1 MPIHRF
7 YFRINRFLNSFA
19 LIHQLIAMK
28 QNILLFIL
36 ILLISGCS
44 QKEIEPSFSLQEETG
59 SITLAS
65 AANSQT
71 VISFTSTREW
81 KASTSSEWLL
91 ISPTSGEAG
100 TYQMALTASSK
111 NNSKNSRTAT
121 VNLVSAGL
129 TQSFT
134 VTQSPAEYVELEQ
147 TAYYTEAQGGSL
159 QIKFTTNLSTDELAI
174 YGTASW
180 LTQPANSRTDQ
191 AYVVNLTVLPN
202 EEEKERTAYLYF
214 CKTNGEEEE
223 ILNSVTIIQE
233 GTETNTST
241 DYSADKT
248 VRILQR
254 ATQGNGLPIVLMGD
268 GFLDTDIANGT
279 YDEVMNKAME
289 NLFTEEP
296 LKSLQSYFN
305 VYYVTAVSRSNKFD
319 GYNTAFQCQ
328 MEGGMSTL
336 ITGNDENVI
345 DYIQCVEGID
355 VSETLAV
362 VVLNSPLY
370 AGTTYFG
377 YYSENQVTELAIA
390 YCPIIYNLENDSF
403 RQVLVHEAVGHGF
416 AKLED
421 EYSYEEN
428 GKMPSDEIND
438 VKVLQ
443 SYGWAQNVD
452 FTQDENTILWLSFL
466 KDSRYSSE
474 GIGIYEGACTYMS
487 GVYRPTEDSMM
498 NTNTCGFNAPS
509 RKAIYDMVM
518 KRGENRETTYE
529 EFADFD
535 SRNVSQVQTL
545 TRTSN
550 AISRPFTRPHFVHK
564 SINK

>member
-1 MPIHRF
+1 
-7 YFRINRFLNSFA
+7 
-19 LIHQLIAMK
+19 MK

-44 QKEIEPSFSLQEETG
+44 QKEIEPSFSLQEETS

-65 AANSQT
+65 AASSQT
-71 VISFTSTREW
+71 VIRFTSTREW

-121 VNLVSAGL
+121 ANLVSAGL

-202 EEEKERTAYLYF
+202 DDDKERTAYLYF
-214 CKTNGEEEE
+214 CKTNDEEEE

-233 GTETNTST
+233 GTDTNTST

-268 GFLDTDIANGT
+268 GFLDTDIVNGT

-305 VYYVTAVSRSNKFD
+305 VYSVMAVSRSNKFD

-355 VSETLAV
+355 VSETLTV

-438 VKVLQ
+438 VKMLQ

-452 FTQDENTILWLSFL
+452 FTQDENTILWSSFL
-466 KDSRYSSE
+466 NDSRYSSE

-518 KRGENRETTYE
+518 RRGENRETTYE

-535 SRNVSQVQTL
+535 SRNASQVQTL

-550 AISRPFTRPHFVHK
+550 AISRPFTHPHFVHK

>member
-1 MPIHRF
+1 
-7 YFRINRFLNSFA
+7 
-19 LIHQLIAMK
+19 MK

-111 NNSKNSRTAT
+111 NNNKNSRTAT

-233 GTETNTST
+233 GTDTNTST

-305 VYYVTAVSRSNKFD
+305 VYSVTAVSRSNKFD

-355 VSETLAV
+355 MSETLAV

-452 FTQDENTILWLSFL
+452 FTQDENTILWSSFL

-474 GIGIYEGACTYMS
+474 EIDIYEGACTYMS

-518 KRGENRETTYE
+518 RRGENRETTYE

-535 SRNVSQVQTL
+535 SRNVSQIQTL

>member
-1 MPIHRF
+1 
-7 YFRINRFLNSFA
+7 
-19 LIHQLIAMK
+19 MK
-28 QNILLFIL
+28 QDILLFIL

-44 QKEIEPSFSLQEETG
+44 QKDIEPSFSLQEETS

-111 NNSKNSRTAT
+111 NNNKNSRTAT

-233 GTETNTST
+233 GTDTNTST

-268 GFLDTDIANGT
+268 GFLDTNIANGT

-305 VYYVTAVSRSNKFD
+305 VYSVTAVSRSNRFD

-355 VSETLAV
+355 MSETLAV

-452 FTQDENTILWLSFL
+452 FTQDENTILWSSFL

-474 GIGIYEGACTYMS
+474 EIDIYEGACTYMS

-518 KRGENRETTYE
+518 RRGENRETTYE

-535 SRNVSQVQTL
+535 SRNVSQIQTL

>member
-1 MPIHRF
+1 
-7 YFRINRFLNSFA
+7 
-19 LIHQLIAMK
+19 MK

-44 QKEIEPSFSLQEETG
+44 QKEIEPSFSLQEETS

-65 AANSQT
+65 AASSQT
-71 VISFTSTREW
+71 VISFTSTQEW

-111 NNSKNSRTAT
+111 NNNKNSRTAT

-191 AYVVNLTVLPN
+191 AYMVNLTVLPN
-202 EEEKERTAYLYF
+202 DDDKERTAYLYF

-233 GTETNTST
+233 GTDTNTST

-268 GFLDTDIANGT
+268 GFLDTDIVNGT

-305 VYYVTAVSRSNKFD
+305 VYSVTAVSRSNRFD

-428 GKMPSDEIND
+428 GKMPSEEINN

-452 FTQDENTILWLSFL
+452 FTQDENTILWSSFL
-466 KDSRYSSE
+466 KDSRYSLE
-474 GIGIYEGACTYMS
+474 GIDIYEGACTYMS

-518 KRGENRETTYE
+518 RRGENRETTYE

-545 TRTSN
+545 TRSSN

>member
-1 MPIHRF
+1 
-7 YFRINRFLNSFA
+7 
-19 LIHQLIAMK
+19 MK

-44 QKEIEPSFSLQEETG
+44 QKEIEPSFSLQEETS

-65 AANSQT
+65 AASSQT
-71 VISFTSTREW
+71 VIRFTSTREW

-202 EEEKERTAYLYF
+202 DDDKERTAYLYF
-214 CKTNGEEEE
+214 CKTNDEEEE

-233 GTETNTST
+233 GTDTNTST

-268 GFLDTDIANGT
+268 GFLDTDIVNGT

-305 VYYVTAVSRSNKFD
+305 VYSVMAVSRSNKFD

-355 VSETLAV
+355 VSETLTV

-438 VKVLQ
+438 VKMLQ

-452 FTQDENTILWLSFL
+452 FTQDENTILWSSFL
-466 KDSRYSSE
+466 NDSRYSSE

-509 RKAIYDMVM
+509 RKVIYDMVM
-518 KRGENRETTYE
+518 RRGENRETTYE

-535 SRNVSQVQTL
+535 SRNASQVQTL

-550 AISRPFTRPHFVHK
+550 AISRPFTHPHFVHK

>member
-1 MPIHRF
+1 
-7 YFRINRFLNSFA
+7 
-19 LIHQLIAMK
+19 MK

-44 QKEIEPSFSLQEETG
+44 QKEIEPSFSLQEETS

-65 AANSQT
+65 AASSQT

-147 TAYYTEAQGGSL
+147 TTYYTEVQGGSL
-159 QIKFTTNLSTDELAI
+159 QVKFTTNLSTDELAI

-202 EEEKERTAYLYF
+202 EDKKERTAYLYF

-223 ILNSVTIIQE
+223 VLNSVTILQE
-233 GTETNTST
+233 GTSTSTST

-248 VRILQR
+248 VRVLQR
-254 ATQGNGLPIVLMGD
+254 ATQGSGLPIVLMGD

-319 GYNTAFQCQ
+319 GYNTVFQCQ

-390 YCPIIYNLENDSF
+390 YCPIIYNLENYSF

-452 FTQDENTILWLSFL
+452 FTQDENTVLWSSFL

-474 GIGIYEGACTYMS
+474 GTGIYEGACTYTS

-518 KRGENRETTYE
+518 RRGENRETTYE

-535 SRNVSQVQTL
+535 SRNASQTQTL

-550 AISRPFTRPHFVHK
+550 AISRPFTRPNFVHK

>member
-1 MPIHRF
+1 
-7 YFRINRFLNSFA
+7 
-19 LIHQLIAMK
+19 MK

-44 QKEIEPSFSLQEETG
+44 QKEIEPNFSLQEETS

-65 AANSQT
+65 AASSQT

-191 AYVVNLTVLPN
+191 AYVVNLTVLSN

-233 GTETNTST
+233 GTDTNTST

-268 GFLDTDIANGT
+268 GFLDTDIANWT

-305 VYYVTAVSRSNKFD
+305 VYSVTAVSRSNRFD

-428 GKMPSDEIND
+428 GKMPSEEINN

-452 FTQDENTILWLSFL
+452 FTQDENTILWSSFL
-466 KDSRYSSE
+466 KDSRYSLE
-474 GIGIYEGACTYMS
+474 GIDIYEGACTYMS

-518 KRGENRETTYE
+518 RRGENRETTYE

-545 TRTSN
+545 TRSSN

>member
-1 MPIHRF
+1 
-7 YFRINRFLNSFA
+7 
-19 LIHQLIAMK
+19 MK

-44 QKEIEPSFSLQEETG
+44 QKEIEPSFSLQEETS

-111 NNSKNSRTAT
+111 NNNKNSRTAT

-202 EEEKERTAYLYF
+202 EDEKERTAYLYF

-223 ILNSVTIIQE
+223 VLNSVTILQE
-233 GTETNTST
+233 GTSTSTST
-241 DYSADKT
+241 DYSTDKT
-248 VRILQR
+248 VRVLQR

-305 VYYVTAVSRSNKFD
+305 VYSVTAVSRSNKFD

-452 FTQDENTILWLSFL
+452 FTQDENTILWSSFL

-474 GIGIYEGACTYMS
+474 GIGIYEGGCTYMS

-498 NTNTCGFNAPS
+498 NTNTCGFNTPS

-518 KRGENRETTYE
+518 RRGENRETTYE
-529 EFADFD
+529 EFVDFD
-535 SRNVSQVQTL
+535 SRNVLQVQTL

>member
-1 MPIHRF
+1 
-7 YFRINRFLNSFA
+7 
-19 LIHQLIAMK
+19 MK

-111 NNSKNSRTAT
+111 NNNKNSRTAT

-174 YGTASW
+174 YGTVSW

-223 ILNSVTIIQE
+223 EILNSVTIIQE
-233 GTETNTST
+233 GTDTNTST

-377 YYSENQVTELAIA
+377 YYSESQVTELAIA
-390 YCPIIYNLENDSF
+390 YCPIIYDLENDSF

-438 VKVLQ
+438 VKMLQ

-452 FTQDENTILWLSFL
+452 FTQDENTILWSSFL
-466 KDSRYSSE
+466 NDSRYSSE

>member
-1 MPIHRF
+1 
-7 YFRINRFLNSFA
+7 
-19 LIHQLIAMK
+19 MK

-44 QKEIEPSFSLQEETG
+44 QKEIEPSFSLQEETS

-65 AANSQT
+65 AASSQT
-71 VISFTSTREW
+71 VIRFTSTREW

-202 EEEKERTAYLYF
+202 DDDKERTAYLYF
-214 CKTNGEEEE
+214 CKTNDEEEE

-233 GTETNTST
+233 GTDTNTST

-268 GFLDTDIANGT
+268 GFLDTDIVNGT
-279 YDEVMNKAME
+279 YDEVINKAME

-305 VYYVTAVSRSNKFD
+305 VYSVMAVSRSNKFD

-355 VSETLAV
+355 VSETLTV

-438 VKVLQ
+438 VKMLQ

-452 FTQDENTILWLSFL
+452 FTQDENTILWSSFL
-466 KDSRYSSE
+466 NDSRYSSE

-518 KRGENRETTYE
+518 RRGENRETTYE

-535 SRNVSQVQTL
+535 SRNASQVQTL

-550 AISRPFTRPHFVHK
+550 AISRPFTHPHFVHK

>member
-1 MPIHRF
+1 
-7 YFRINRFLNSFA
+7 
-19 LIHQLIAMK
+19 MK

-44 QKEIEPSFSLQEETG
+44 QKEIEPNFSLQEETS

-65 AANSQT
+65 AASSQT

-111 NNSKNSRTAT
+111 NNNKNSRTAT

-191 AYVVNLTVLPN
+191 AYMVNLTVLPN
-202 EEEKERTAYLYF
+202 DDDKERTAYLYF

-233 GTETNTST
+233 GTDTNTST

-268 GFLDTDIANGT
+268 GFLDTDIVNGT

-305 VYYVTAVSRSNKFD
+305 VYSVTAVSRSNRFD

-428 GKMPSDEIND
+428 GKMPSEEINN

-452 FTQDENTILWLSFL
+452 FTQDENTILWSSFL
-466 KDSRYSSE
+466 KDSRYSLE
-474 GIGIYEGACTYMS
+474 GIDIYEGACTYMS

-518 KRGENRETTYE
+518 RRGENRETTYE

-545 TRTSN
+545 TRSSN

>member
-1 MPIHRF
+1 
-7 YFRINRFLNSFA
+7 
-19 LIHQLIAMK
+19 MK

-44 QKEIEPSFSLQEETG
+44 QKEIEPSFSLQEETS

-65 AANSQT
+65 AASSQT
-71 VISFTSTREW
+71 VIRFTSTREW

-202 EEEKERTAYLYF
+202 DDDKERTAYLYF
-214 CKTNGEEEE
+214 CKTNDEEEE

-233 GTETNTST
+233 GTDTNTST

-268 GFLDTDIANGT
+268 GFLDTDIVNGT

-305 VYYVTAVSRSNKFD
+305 VYSVMAVSRSNKFD

-355 VSETLAV
+355 VSETLTV

-438 VKVLQ
+438 GKMLQ

-452 FTQDENTILWLSFL
+452 FTQDENTILWSSFL
-466 KDSRYSSE
+466 NDSRYSSE

-518 KRGENRETTYE
+518 RRGENRETTYE

-535 SRNVSQVQTL
+535 SRNASQVQTL

-550 AISRPFTRPHFVHK
+550 AISRPFTHPHFVHK

>member
-1 MPIHRF
+1 
-7 YFRINRFLNSFA
+7 
-19 LIHQLIAMK
+19 MK

-44 QKEIEPSFSLQEETG
+44 QKEIEPSFSLQEETS

-65 AANSQT
+65 AASSQT
-71 VISFTSTREW
+71 VIRFTSTREW

-202 EEEKERTAYLYF
+202 DDDKERTAYLYF
-214 CKTNGEEEE
+214 CKTNDEEEE

-233 GTETNTST
+233 GTDTNTST

-268 GFLDTDIANGT
+268 GFLDTDIVNGT

-305 VYYVTAVSRSNKFD
+305 VYSVMAVSRSNKFD

-355 VSETLAV
+355 VSETLTV

-438 VKVLQ
+438 VKMLQ

-452 FTQDENTILWLSFL
+452 FTQDENTILWSSFL
-466 KDSRYSSE
+466 NDSRYSSE

-518 KRGENRETTYE
+518 RRGENRETTYE
-529 EFADFD
+529 EFADFN
-535 SRNVSQVQTL
+535 SRNASQVQTL

-550 AISRPFTRPHFVHK
+550 AISRPFTHPHFVHK

>member
-1 MPIHRF
+1 
-7 YFRINRFLNSFA
+7 
-19 LIHQLIAMK
+19 MK

-44 QKEIEPSFSLQEETG
+44 QKDIEPSFSLQEKTS

-111 NNSKNSRTAT
+111 NNNKNSRTAT

-191 AYVVNLTVLPN
+191 TYVVNLTVLPN

-214 CKTNGEEEE
+214 CETNGEEEE

-233 GTETNTST
+233 GTDTNTST

-305 VYYVTAVSRSNKFD
+305 VYSVTAVSRSNKFD

-438 VKVLQ
+438 VKMLQ

-452 FTQDENTILWLSFL
+452 FTQDENTILWSSFL

-474 GIGIYEGACTYMS
+474 GIGIYEGGCTYMS

-518 KRGENRETTYE
+518 RRGENRETSYE

>member
-1 MPIHRF
+1 
-7 YFRINRFLNSFA
+7 
-19 LIHQLIAMK
+19 MK

-44 QKEIEPSFSLQEETG
+44 QKDIEPSFSLQEETS

-159 QIKFTTNLSTDELAI
+159 QIKFTTNLSTDKLAI

-191 AYVVNLTVLPN
+191 AYMVNLTVLPN
-202 EEEKERTAYLYF
+202 DDDKERTAYLYF

-233 GTETNTST
+233 GTDTNTST

-305 VYYVTAVSRSNKFD
+305 VYSVTAVSRSNKFD

-438 VKVLQ
+438 VKMLQ

-452 FTQDENTILWLSFL
+452 FTQDENIILWSSFL

-518 KRGENRETTYE
+518 RRGENRETSYE

-545 TRTSN
+545 TRSSN

>member
-1 MPIHRF
+1 
-7 YFRINRFLNSFA
+7 
-19 LIHQLIAMK
+19 MK

-111 NNSKNSRTAT
+111 NNNKNSRTAT

-180 LTQPANSRTDQ
+180 LTQPVNSRTDQ
-191 AYVVNLTVLPN
+191 AYVVNLIVLPN

-233 GTETNTST
+233 GTDTNTST

-336 ITGNDENVI
+336 ITRNDENVI

-545 TRTSN
+545 TRSSN

>member
-1 MPIHRF
+1 
-7 YFRINRFLNSFA
+7 
-19 LIHQLIAMK
+19 MK

-44 QKEIEPSFSLQEETG
+44 QKEIEPNFSLQEETS

-65 AANSQT
+65 AASSQT

-111 NNSKNSRTAT
+111 NNNKNSRTAT

-134 VTQSPAEYVELEQ
+134 VTQSPAEYVELKQ

-159 QIKFTTNLSTDELAI
+159 QIKFTTNLNTDELAI

-191 AYVVNLTVLPN
+191 AYMVNLTVLPN

-214 CKTNGEEEE
+214 CKTNDEEEE

-233 GTETNTST
+233 GTDTNTST

-305 VYYVTAVSRSNKFD
+305 VYSVTAVSRSNKFD

-421 EYSYEEN
+421 EYNYEEN
-428 GKMPSDEIND
+428 GKMPSEEIND

-452 FTQDENTILWLSFL
+452 FTQDENTILWSSFL

-518 KRGENRETTYE
+518 RRGENRETTYE

-545 TRTSN
+545 TRSSN

>member
-1 MPIHRF
+1 
-7 YFRINRFLNSFA
+7 
-19 LIHQLIAMK
+19 MK

-44 QKEIEPSFSLQEETG
+44 QKEIEPSFSLQEETS

-65 AANSQT
+65 AASSQT

-111 NNSKNSRTAT
+111 NNNKNSRTAT

-147 TAYYTEAQGGSL
+147 TTYYTEVQGGSL
-159 QIKFTTNLSTDELAI
+159 QVKFTTNLSTDELAI

-202 EEEKERTAYLYF
+202 EDEKERTAYLYF

-223 ILNSVTIIQE
+223 VLNSVTILQE
-233 GTETNTST
+233 GTSTSTST

-248 VRILQR
+248 VRVLQR
-254 ATQGNGLPIVLMGD
+254 ATQGSGLPIVLMGD

-305 VYYVTAVSRSNKFD
+305 VYSVTAVSRSNKFD

-452 FTQDENTILWLSFL
+452 FTQDENTVLWSSFL

-498 NTNTCGFNAPS
+498 NTNTCGFNTPS

-518 KRGENRETTYE
+518 RRGENRETTYE

>member
-1 MPIHRF
+1 
-7 YFRINRFLNSFA
+7 
-19 LIHQLIAMK
+19 MK

-44 QKEIEPSFSLQEETG
+44 QKEIEPSFSLQEETS

-65 AANSQT
+65 AASSQT
-71 VISFTSTREW
+71 VIRFTSTREW

-202 EEEKERTAYLYF
+202 DDDKERTAYLYF
-214 CKTNGEEEE
+214 CKTNDEEEE

-233 GTETNTST
+233 GTDTNTST

-268 GFLDTDIANGT
+268 GFLDTDIVNGT

-305 VYYVTAVSRSNKFD
+305 VYSVMAVSRSNKFD

-355 VSETLAV
+355 VSETLTV

-416 AKLED
+416 TKLED

-438 VKVLQ
+438 VKMLQ

-452 FTQDENTILWLSFL
+452 FTQDENTILWSSFL
-466 KDSRYSSE
+466 NDSRYSSE

-518 KRGENRETTYE
+518 RRGENRETTYE

-535 SRNVSQVQTL
+535 SRNASQVQTL

-550 AISRPFTRPHFVHK
+550 AISRPFTHPHFVHK

>member
-1 MPIHRF
+1 
-7 YFRINRFLNSFA
+7 
-19 LIHQLIAMK
+19 MK

-214 CKTNGEEEE
+214 CKTNCEEEE

-233 GTETNTST
+233 GTDTNTST

-305 VYYVTAVSRSNKFD
+305 VYSVTAVSRSNKFD

-438 VKVLQ
+438 VKMLQ

-452 FTQDENTILWLSFL
+452 FTQDENTILWSSFL
-466 KDSRYSSE
+466 NDSRYSSE

-518 KRGENRETTYE
+518 RRGENRETTYE

-535 SRNVSQVQTL
+535 SRNVSLVQTL

>member
-1 MPIHRF
+1 
-7 YFRINRFLNSFA
+7 
-19 LIHQLIAMK
+19 MK
-28 QNILLFIL
+28 QDILLFIL

-44 QKEIEPSFSLQEETG
+44 QKDIEPSFSLQEETS

-159 QIKFTTNLSTDELAI
+159 QVKFTTNLSTDELAI

-180 LTQPANSRTDQ
+180 LTQPVNSRTDQ

-233 GTETNTST
+233 GTDTNTST

-305 VYYVTAVSRSNKFD
+305 VYSVTAVSRSNKFD

-336 ITGNDENVI
+336 ITGNDKNVI

-362 VVLNSPLY
+362 VVLNSPSY

-377 YYSENQVTELAIA
+377 YYSESQVTELAIA

-438 VKVLQ
+438 VKMLQ

-452 FTQDENTILWLSFL
+452 FTQDENTILWSSFL
-466 KDSRYSSE
+466 NDSRYSSE

-518 KRGENRETTYE
+518 RRGENRETTYE

-535 SRNVSQVQTL
+535 SRNVSLVQTL

>member
-1 MPIHRF
+1 
-7 YFRINRFLNSFA
+7 
-19 LIHQLIAMK
+19 MK

-44 QKEIEPSFSLQEETG
+44 QKEIEPSFSLQEETS

-65 AANSQT
+65 AASSQT
-71 VISFTSTREW
+71 VIRFTSTREW

-174 YGTASW
+174 YDTASW

-202 EEEKERTAYLYF
+202 DDDKERTAYLYF
-214 CKTNGEEEE
+214 CKTNDEEEE

-233 GTETNTST
+233 GTDTNTST

-268 GFLDTDIANGT
+268 GFLDTDIVNGT

-305 VYYVTAVSRSNKFD
+305 VYSVMAVSRSNKFD

-355 VSETLAV
+355 VSETLTV

-438 VKVLQ
+438 VKMLQ

-452 FTQDENTILWLSFL
+452 FTQDENTILWSSFL
-466 KDSRYSSE
+466 NDSRYSSE

-518 KRGENRETTYE
+518 RRGENRETTYE

-535 SRNVSQVQTL
+535 SRNASQVQTL

-550 AISRPFTRPHFVHK
+550 AISRPFTHPHFVHK

>member
-1 MPIHRF
+1 
-7 YFRINRFLNSFA
+7 
-19 LIHQLIAMK
+19 MK
-28 QNILLFIL
+28 QDILLFIL
-36 ILLISGCS
+36 ILLISGCI
-44 QKEIEPSFSLQEETG
+44 QKDIEPSFSLQEETS

-111 NNSKNSRTAT
+111 NNNKNSRTAT

-233 GTETNTST
+233 GTDTNTST

-268 GFLDTDIANGT
+268 GFLDTNIANGT

-305 VYYVTAVSRSNKFD
+305 VYSVTAVSRSNRFD

-452 FTQDENTILWLSFL
+452 FTQDENTILWSSFL

-474 GIGIYEGACTYMS
+474 EIDIYEGACTYMS

-518 KRGENRETTYE
+518 RRGENRETTYE

>member
-1 MPIHRF
+1 
-7 YFRINRFLNSFA
+7 
-19 LIHQLIAMK
+19 MK

-44 QKEIEPSFSLQEETG
+44 QKEIEPNFSLQEETS

-65 AANSQT
+65 AASSQT

-111 NNSKNSRTAT
+111 NNNKNSRTAT

-202 EEEKERTAYLYF
+202 DDDKERTAYLYF

-233 GTETNTST
+233 GTDTNTST

-305 VYYVTAVSRSNKFD
+305 VYSVTAVSRSNRFD
-319 GYNTAFQCQ
+319 GYNTAFGCQ

-428 GKMPSDEIND
+428 GKMPSEEINN

-452 FTQDENTILWLSFL
+452 FTQDENTILWSSFL

-498 NTNTCGFNAPS
+498 NTNTCGFNALS

-518 KRGENRETTYE
+518 RRGENRETTYE

-545 TRTSN
+545 TRSSN

>member
-1 MPIHRF
+1 
-7 YFRINRFLNSFA
+7 
-19 LIHQLIAMK
+19 MK
-28 QNILLFIL
+28 QDILLFIL

-44 QKEIEPSFSLQEETG
+44 QKDIEPSFSLQEETS

-159 QIKFTTNLSTDELAI
+159 QVKFTTNLSTDELAI

-180 LTQPANSRTDQ
+180 LTQPVNSRTDQ

-268 GFLDTDIANGT
+268 GFLDTNIANGT

-305 VYYVTAVSRSNKFD
+305 VYSVTAVSRSNKFD

-428 GKMPSDEIND
+428 GKMPSEEINN

-452 FTQDENTILWLSFL
+452 FTQDENTILWSSFL
-466 KDSRYSSE
+466 KDSRYSLE
-474 GIGIYEGACTYMS
+474 GIDIYEGACTYMS

-518 KRGENRETTYE
+518 RRGENRETTYE

-545 TRTSN
+545 TRSSN

>member
-1 MPIHRF
+1 
-7 YFRINRFLNSFA
+7 
-19 LIHQLIAMK
+19 MK

-44 QKEIEPSFSLQEETG
+44 QKEIEPSFSLQEETS

-65 AANSQT
+65 AASSQT
-71 VISFTSTREW
+71 VIRFTSTREW

-202 EEEKERTAYLYF
+202 DDDKERTAYLYF
-214 CKTNGEEEE
+214 CKTNDEEEE

-233 GTETNTST
+233 GTDTNTST

-268 GFLDTDIANGT
+268 GFLDTDIVNGT

-305 VYYVTAVSRSNKFD
+305 VYSVMAVSRSNKFD

-355 VSETLAV
+355 VSETLTV

-438 VKVLQ
+438 VKMLQ

-452 FTQDENTILWLSFL
+452 FTQDENTILWSSFL
-466 KDSRYSSE
+466 NDSRYSSE

-518 KRGENRETTYE
+518 RRGENRETTYE

-535 SRNVSQVQTL
+535 SRNASQVQTL

-550 AISRPFTRPHFVHK
+550 AISRPFTHPHFIHK

>member
-1 MPIHRF
+1 
-7 YFRINRFLNSFA
+7 
-19 LIHQLIAMK
+19 MK

-44 QKEIEPSFSLQEETG
+44 QKEIEPSFSLQEETS

-65 AANSQT
+65 AASSQT
-71 VISFTSTREW
+71 VIRFTSTREW

-147 TAYYTEAQGGSL
+147 TTYYTEVQGGSL

-174 YGTASW
+174 YGTGSW
-180 LTQPANSRTDQ
+180 LTQPANSRTVQ

-202 EEEKERTAYLYF
+202 EDEKERTAYLYF
-214 CKTNGEEEE
+214 CKTNDEEEE

-233 GTETNTST
+233 GTDTNTST

-268 GFLDTDIANGT
+268 GFLDTDIVNGT

-305 VYYVTAVSRSNKFD
+305 VYSVMAVSRSNKFD

-438 VKVLQ
+438 VKMLQ

-452 FTQDENTILWLSFL
+452 FTQDENTILWSSFL
-466 KDSRYSSE
+466 NDSRYSSE

-518 KRGENRETTYE
+518 RRGENRETTYE

-535 SRNVSQVQTL
+535 SRNASQVQTL

-550 AISRPFTRPHFVHK
+550 AISRPFTHPHFVHK

>member
-1 MPIHRF
+1 
-7 YFRINRFLNSFA
+7 
-19 LIHQLIAMK
+19 MK

-44 QKEIEPSFSLQEETG
+44 QKEIEPSFSLQEETS

-65 AANSQT
+65 AASSQT
-71 VISFTSTREW
+71 VIRFTSTREW

-147 TAYYTEAQGGSL
+147 TTYYTEVQGGSL
-159 QIKFTTNLSTDELAI
+159 HIKFTTNLSTDELAI

-180 LTQPANSRTDQ
+180 LTQPANSRTVQ

-202 EEEKERTAYLYF
+202 EDEKERTAYLYF

-223 ILNSVTIIQE
+223 VLNSVTILQE
-233 GTETNTST
+233 GTSTSTST

-248 VRILQR
+248 VRVLQR
-254 ATQGNGLPIVLMGD
+254 ATQGSGLPIVLMGD

-305 VYYVTAVSRSNKFD
+305 VYSVTAVSRSNKFD

-362 VVLNSPLY
+362 VVLNSPSY

-438 VKVLQ
+438 VKMLQ

-452 FTQDENTILWLSFL
+452 FTQDENTILWSSFL
-466 KDSRYSSE
+466 NDSRYSSE

-518 KRGENRETTYE
+518 RRGENRETSYE

-550 AISRPFTRPHFVHK
+550 AISRPFTHPHFVHK

>member
-1 MPIHRF
+1 
-7 YFRINRFLNSFA
+7 
-19 LIHQLIAMK
+19 MK

-44 QKEIEPSFSLQEETG
+44 QKEIEPNFSLQEETS

-65 AANSQT
+65 AASSQT

-191 AYVVNLTVLPN
+191 AYVVNLTILSN

-233 GTETNTST
+233 GTDTNTST

-268 GFLDTDIANGT
+268 GFLDTDIANWT

-305 VYYVTAVSRSNKFD
+305 VYSVTAVSRSNKFD

-428 GKMPSDEIND
+428 GKMPSEEINN

-452 FTQDENTILWLSFL
+452 FTQDENTILWSSFL
-466 KDSRYSSE
+466 KDSRYSLE
-474 GIGIYEGACTYMS
+474 GIDIYEGACTYMS

-518 KRGENRETTYE
+518 RRGENRETTYE

-545 TRTSN
+545 TRSSN

>member
-1 MPIHRF
+1 
-7 YFRINRFLNSFA
+7 
-19 LIHQLIAMK
+19 MK

-44 QKEIEPSFSLQEETG
+44 QKDIEPSFSLQEKTS

-111 NNSKNSRTAT
+111 NNNKNSRTAT

-174 YGTASW
+174 YGTVSW

-223 ILNSVTIIQE
+223 EILNSITIIQE
-233 GTETNTST
+233 GTDTNTST

-254 ATQGNGLPIVLMGD
+254 ATQGSGLPIVLMGD
-268 GFLDTDIANGT
+268 GFLDTDIVNGT

-305 VYYVTAVSRSNKFD
+305 VYSVTAVSRSNKFD

-328 MEGGMSTL
+328 MEGGMNTL

-428 GKMPSDEIND
+428 GKMPSEEINN

-452 FTQDENTILWLSFL
+452 FTQDENTILWSSFL

-518 KRGENRETTYE
+518 RRGENRETTYE